1 MIHKRYLWRVIAF
14 DGSMNFIAADQQ
26 TYCGDVASA
35 SQTNRE
41 KRCDNA
47 IGFGPWG
54 ALGASMKN
62 VLGALVLSAFVATP
76 VMAADLPARMPVKAP
91 PVVAPVFTWTGCYIG
106 AHGGYGWGHKKW
118 SNEFDVEFT
127 SHDVDGWLVGGQVG
141 CQIQQDRWVFGIE
154 GQASWADIDGD
165 SIVGEPASTHF
176 KYSSKT
182 DVLGTIA
189 LRLGYAVDRTLFYAK
204 GGLAFAHDKHSI
216 ELLVG
221 PQLIDSAPS
230 EKYMRWGWMV
240 GGGIEYAFTGNW
252 SAKIE
257 YNYMHLGREDVQFCS
272 VQVPGDC
279 DTASIKQ
286 HIHVVKAG
294 INYRFG
300 AGGPV
305 VARY

>member
-1 MIHKRYLWRVIAF
+1 MKSIV
-14 DGSMNFIAADQQ
+14 
-26 TYCGDVASA
+26 
-35 SQTNRE
+35 
-41 KRCDNA
+41 
-47 IGFGPWG
+47 G
-54 ALGASMKN
+54 ALA
-62 VLGALVLSAFVATP
+62 LSALFATSA
-76 VMAADLPARMPVKAP
+76 VAADLPARMPVKAP

-118 SNEFDVEFT
+118 RDPFDGVEFT

-154 GQASWADIDGD
+154 GQASWADIDGE
-165 SIVGEPASTHF
+165 SFIGEPASTHF
-176 KYSSKT
+176 RFRSKT
-182 DVLGTIA
+182 DILGTVA

-204 GGLAFAHDKHSI
+204 GGLAFAHDKHW
-216 ELLVG
+216 EDLLVG
-221 PQLIDSAPS
+221 PLLIDSAPS
-230 EKYMRWGWMV
+230 EKYMRWGWML

-257 YNYMHLGREDVQFCS
+257 YNYMHLGREDVQFCP
-272 VQVPGDC
+272 VIIPGDC
-279 DTASIKQ
+279 FDYSIKQ

-300 AGGPV
+300 SSPV